1 MKTKSNRGGL
11 SFLQQGTSV
20 PGTDNIT
27 HENIKCYNCNKMG
40 HYRGQCSHANS
51 KNDKTETGVSAL
63 QISKLSISDNKY
75 EVMFAQLDELVNI
88 PKSWVLLDT
97 QSTVS
102 VFNNPGLLEN
112 IRKVNKKLIL
122 VTNGGR
128 HESNMVGDF

>member
-1 MKTKSNRGGL
+1 
-11 SFLQQGTSV
+11 
-20 PGTDNIT
+20 
-27 HENIKCYNCNKMG
+27 MG
-40 HYRGQCSHANS
+40 HYRGQCPHANS
-51 KNDKTETGVSAL
+51 NTDKTERGVSAL